1 MNEVFV
7 DPASYWPFLVLV
19 FLSFALA
26 FIGAHAVFHPG
37 QPFSSRVAFAL
48 QIMALILMAVVW
60 GYISFS
66 FGFLGSLV
74 SALSAW
80 LSCCAGSAAGRSQK
94 TAVGSLEISL
104 EGEFSPAAQE
114 DPGACLWP

>member
-7 DPASYWPFLVLV
+7 DPAACWPFLVLL

-37 QPFSSRVAFAL
+37 QSFSSRVAFAL
-48 QIMALILMAVVW
+48 QIIALILMAVVW

-66 FGFLGSLV
+66 FGVLASLV

-80 LSCCAGSAAGRSQK
+80 LACCAGSAAGRSQK

-104 EGEFSPAAQE
+104 EGELRPVAQE
-114 DPGACLWP
+114 DTSA